1 MKEEQKE
8 IGESVSKGNNNLDE
22 KLVAAYVGPK
32 YEKLKNKHF
41 SFSSLFFGWEYLA
54 YRKFYNLLSIF
65 VVINWV
71 LSAISSAIP
80 EETLMVKFIVIVFL
94 DLLPLFILALIFN
107 KLYLNDV
114 KRKVNKIKDANPNA
128 SENELINICSKKGGV
143 SVISII
149 LATFIIIIIRFIIN
163 VIIKAI

>member
-1 MKEEQKE
+1 MNEEKKQM
-8 IGESVSKGNNNLDE
+8 GESVSKVNNNLDE

-41 SFSSLFFGWEYLA
+41 SFSSLFFSWEYLA
-54 YRKFYNLLSIF
+54 YRKFYSLLAIF

-71 LSAISSAIP
+71 LSAISSAVP
-80 EETLMVKFIVIVFL
+80 KEPMMVKFAVVVFL
-94 DLLPLFILALIFN
+94 DLLPLLALALIFN

-128 SENELINICSKKGGV
+128 SESELINICSKKGGA
-143 SVISII
+143 SVISMV